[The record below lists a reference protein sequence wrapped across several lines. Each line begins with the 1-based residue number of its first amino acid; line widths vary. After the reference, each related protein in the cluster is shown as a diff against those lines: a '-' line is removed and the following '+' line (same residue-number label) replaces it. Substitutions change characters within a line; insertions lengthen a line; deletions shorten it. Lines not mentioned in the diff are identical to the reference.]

1 MHISVSDRV
10 AKLLCFCY
18 HKYRV
23 TPKTKSSYH
32 SKLNL
37 LSHLLGPLFL
47 FQTIRSYMH
56 KEYFI
61 ISLRNPDLVIAISA
75 TYIVKVYV
83 LKKGRQLLKIL
94 KILVCI
100 MDEISYSSSSLNLLP
115 SSTGYPKPPP
125 MMAASSIVTS

>member
-1 MHISVSDRV
+1 MHVSVSDRV
-10 AKLLCFCY
+10 AML
-18 HKYRV
+18 
-23 TPKTKSSYH
+23 
-32 SKLNL
+32 L
-37 LSHLLGPLFL
+37 LSQIQSNPQNQKFVSFEIHLLGPLFL

-94 KILVCI
+94 QILVCI

-115 SSTGYPKPPP
+115 SSRGYPKPPP